1 MSSALRA
8 GESQFF
14 PPISP
19 NLSFA
24 DTPAA
29 TNPSYT
35 LEGWAGR
42 NQMVKKT
49 RGLFGWVF
57 FFLQIWREFNC
68 LVPKPCFSLRCPALL
83 RDERFKTPPSSE
95 SLARRM
101 CRGLVGLWGSM
112 VKSPHSAPCLGVRLQ
127 APVPLWIPW
136 CQVSPGAV
144 RHLASP

>member
-83 RDERFKTPPSSE
+83 RDERFNPPQAVRAWLGGCAE
-95 SLARRM
+95 
-101 CRGLVGLWGSM
+101 GWWGCGAAWLSH
-112 VKSPHSAPCLGVRLQ
+112 PT
-127 APVPLWIPW
+127 VPLVLGS
-136 CQVSPGAV
+136 VSKLQCPFGSRGA
-144 RHLASP
+144 RG